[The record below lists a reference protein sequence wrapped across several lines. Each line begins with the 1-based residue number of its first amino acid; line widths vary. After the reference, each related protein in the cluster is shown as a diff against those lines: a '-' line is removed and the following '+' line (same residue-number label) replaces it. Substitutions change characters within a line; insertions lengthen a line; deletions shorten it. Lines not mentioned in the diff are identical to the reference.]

1 MIRLIPLAAVPLA
14 LCACVPHPDASAAA
28 GGVENM
34 ASAIPGV
41 ECDAQHV
48 GPLIGKTRS
57 PEVEAEAK
65 RLTGAN
71 VVRWLEPNA
80 IVTMEFRAD
89 RLNLHLGTNGK
100 IGSAR
105 CG

>member
-1 MIRLIPLAAVPLA
+1 MIRLA
-14 LCACVPHPDASAAA
+14 LPAAA
-28 GGVENM
+28 LVLLGACAPKTPPEP
-34 ASAIPGV
+34 IPGV
-41 ECDAQHV
+41 ECNASKL
-48 GPLIGKTRS
+48 GGLTGKTRS
-57 PEVEAEAK
+57 PEAEAEAR
-65 RLTGAN
+65 RLSGAN

-89 RLNLHLGTNGK
+89 RLNLHLGTDGK

>member
-1 MIRLIPLAAVPLA
+1 MIRVLPIAALA
-14 LCACVPHPDASAAA
+14 LTGACAPQERPAP
-28 GGVENM
+28 NP
-34 ASAIPGV
+34 PGI
-41 ECDAQHV
+41 ECDANKVQDLV
-48 GPLIGKTRS
+48 GKPRS
-57 PEVEAEAK
+57 AALEAEAK
-65 RLTGAN
+65 RLSGAN

-89 RLNLHLGTNGK
+89 RLNLHLGTDGK

>member
-1 MIRLIPLAAVPLA
+1 MIRLALPAAALA
-14 LCACVPHPDASAAA
+14 LLGACAPKTPP
-28 GGVENM
+28 EL
-34 ASAIPGV
+34 IPGV
-41 ECDAQHV
+41 ECNASKLD
-48 GPLIGKTRS
+48 GLTGKMRS

-65 RLTGAN
+65 RLSGAN

-89 RLNLHLGTNGK
+89 RLNLHLGTDGK